1 MQVVSSVT
9 KRYIAHIDPVAL
21 YSRNDVVGTIGYI
34 NKFPKKKIANDLQK
48 SFQTLVITR
57 CIIQKNTSIL
67 FWTHHFSYNNN
78 GCKVKK

>member
-48 SFQTLVITR
+48 SFQTLV
-57 CIIQKNTSIL
+57 
-67 FWTHHFSYNNN
+67 YN
-78 GCKVKK
+78 KMHYSKEYKYTVLDASF